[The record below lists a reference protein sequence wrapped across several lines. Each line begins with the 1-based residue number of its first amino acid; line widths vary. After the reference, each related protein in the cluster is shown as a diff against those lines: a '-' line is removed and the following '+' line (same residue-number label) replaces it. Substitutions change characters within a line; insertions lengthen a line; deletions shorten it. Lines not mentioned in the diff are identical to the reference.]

1 MKTKPPTPYSPPR
14 KQSPFEIGEARSSK
28 RYRPNVGCIR
38 NDGAATRA
46 DLADRLGLSIG
57 TIRRRVRSMLEAGQ
71 LIEVGRAPLGGKL
84 LGLTPG
90 S

>member
-1 MKTKPPTPYSPPR
+1 VVVRIDRIVTVSGKLSHDLVAERT
-14 KQSPFEIGEARSSK
+14 
-28 RYRPNVGCIR
+28 VGCIR

-84 LGLTPG
+84 LGLPPG